1 MRRAGQSESY
11 AAHQSYPS
19 HASRPRAAKQRH
31 KRQTNERKNDN
42 GKTQGNTRTGVETQ
56 QLGERTHRRGA
67 RRTRQRLLDL
77 RFGRRPDRR
86 LTAARAAD
94 AARYRLHGC
103 AHLPRLDNQAFQP
116 ALPRLDHWLRTKQ
129 LQGWRTE
136 EASLAASA
144 ALTAWA
150 LEKEK
155 RPADEPPRRN
165 VGLRQVRQV
174 AKPSPTRPARPMRPS
189 HAR

>member
-67 RRTRQRLLDL
+67 RRTRERLLDL

-94 AARYRLHGC
+94 TARCRLHGC
-103 AHLPRLDNQAFQP
+103 AHLPRLDNQAFS
-116 ALPRLDHWLRTKQ
+116 ALSRLDHWLRTKQ
-129 LQGWRTE
+129 LQRWRTV

-150 LEKEK
+150 WK
-155 RPADEPPRRN
+155 RGNALQTNHRGE
-165 VGLRQVRQV
+165 
-174 AKPSPTRPARPMRPS
+174 M
-189 HAR
+189 